1 MSLYIKMP
9 INSDYLTF
17 TITNIFYS
25 IQSHESEISN
35 QENRPLQLKEV
46 YLSTILI
53 LGNPTLLPEIH
64 LDGIKYYDLQATSTK
79 LITRGLMEA

>member
-1 MSLYIKMP
+1 MKTNPSQRTERNRLYIKMP

-35 QENRPLQLKEV
+35 QENRALQLKEV
-46 YLSTILI
+46 YLSTNLI

-64 LDGIKYYDLQATSTK
+64 LDGIKYYDL
-79 LITRGLMEA
+79 